1 MDRFN
6 TLTSQRSSTYSV
18 GSADTLTEHDR
29 ANTTTLLEAFAEVRH
44 LLYISIPFFSHL
56 SLAYSGQLSL
66 VYLEIS
72 D

>member
-44 LLYISIPFFSHL
+44 LLYISIPFFLPSFIGL
-56 SLAYSGQLSL
+56 LRATL
-66 VYLEIS
+66 VGVS
-72 D
+72 